1 MVTVQLIRRTMRCG
15 TAKKQQYI
23 SILGGSTLGAWS
35 LNLLGDHVHLKLPHP
50 VCIRCVCASAGRAH
64 KQVKGFSCIAQL
76 LWMNQL
82 GVLCVIS
89 GGGVLGKAMRSSP
102 LP

>member
-1 MVTVQLIRRTMRCG
+1 MVIVQLIRRTVSGG

-35 LNLLGDHVHLKLPHP
+35 LNLLGDHLHHLKLPHP
-50 VCIRCVCASAGRAH
+50 VCIRCVCASAERTH

-89 GGGVLGKAMRSSP
+89 GGEGLARR
-102 LP
+102 